1 MPESIHISFFKIYLK
16 DIVQRLALKY
26 QQTGKGLETLI
37 AKKAKKTTKSLI
49 EKFDEIK
56 SMIKKKITDIEEL
69 VKVRDY
75 IAMVPMEL

>member
-16 DIVQRLALKY
+16 DIVQHLALKY